1 MALQDSIKKLGETL
15 EKLIT
20 DFATLTVDT
29 YTTDAAGNTPVRRC
43 RTEVHLDGDTK
54 IFVPV
59 TDGTAIA
66 TELLTVHND
75 AVKSAIEARLRT
87 VQAVVDAARA
97 IIK

>member
-1 MALQDSIKKLGETL
+1 MPLPESIKKLGETL

-20 DFATLTVDT
+20 DFATLTVTT
-29 YTTDAAGNTPVRRC
+29 YTTDAAGNSPVLRC
-43 RTEVHLDGDTK
+43 KTEVKLDGDTK
-54 IFVPV
+54 LMVPV

-75 AVKSAIEARLRT
+75 AVKHAIEARLRT
-87 VQAVVDAARA
+87 IQAVVDAARA